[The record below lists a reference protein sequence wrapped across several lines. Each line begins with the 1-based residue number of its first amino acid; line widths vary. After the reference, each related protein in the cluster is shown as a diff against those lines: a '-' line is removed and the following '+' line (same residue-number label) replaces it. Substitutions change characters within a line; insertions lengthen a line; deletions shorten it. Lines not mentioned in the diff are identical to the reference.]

1 MNYNAKNSSNKKQF
15 CMTYLED
22 LQYSYQNGWC
32 NATHYVWQIIEIKR
46 QNGWWFKL
54 DVAEFCLEYGISRAS
69 LYRALKNLKESSYVN
84 LEWNTTQVKLRIPK
98 RHLTDARQVPDVN
111 ISEERQAS
119 TPMRIEVA
127 GMRQED
133 TPMRYNVSGV
143 RNETFETTTQQA
155 TQESLIPLT
164 DNLCYTESFTHPP
177 TYNAQAAA
185 SPLPHP
191 LGGGEEEDE
200 DFWDLDKE
208 EEEVDY
214 FPSTDD
220 SYVMPEEF
228 QPILEESGYSTVRE
242 LLTYQIYWFTDTVH
256 LKTDEK
262 LAMNFDFQETWE
274 TIAPRINKYIHA
286 GARFHDYAWWWI
298 NEFCENDDYSCEI
311 GRHFIRQ
318 FKDLSEL
325 LESRIGVIILC
336 DCLHHFDEL
345 ARNASNVA

>member
-1 MNYNAKNSSNKKQF
+1 MQNLNTTQFWMVDEAYLRSGYKKGHL
-15 CMTYLED
+15 T
-22 LQYSYQNGWC
+22 
-32 NATHYVWQIIEIKR
+32 ATGYVYGILKVSR
-46 QNGWWFKL
+46 KDGWWYSL
-54 DVAEFCLEYGISRAS
+54 NITEFCLKHQITRTS
-69 LYRALKNLKESSYVN
+69 LYRALKKLQEDPEVN
-84 LEWNTTQVKLRIPK
+84 LQWSTTQVKIMIP
-98 RHLTDARQVPDVN
+98 ARDTHVPNSDTPNLENSVPNLANDVPN
-111 ISEERQAS
+111 LASQIPNLAS
-119 TPMRIEVA
+119 T
-127 GMRQED
+127 
-133 TPMRYNVSGV
+133 VSNLA
-143 RNETFETTTQQA
+143 NEMAETSTQQA
-155 TQESLIPLT
+155 TQESPISSS
-164 DNLCYTESFTHPP
+164 DNLRYTDSSIPP
-177 TYNAQAAA
+177 TDNAQADA

-191 LGGGEEEDE
+191 LGRGEEEDE

-262 LAMNFDFQETWE
+262 LAMNFDFHETWK
-274 TIAPRINKYIHA
+274 TIAPRINKYIDA
-286 GARFHDYAWWWI
+286 GAQFHEYVWWWI
-298 NEFCENDDYSCEI
+298 NEFCDNDDYSCEI

-318 FKDLSEL
+318 FKDLNEM

-345 ARNASNVA
+345 AVSANNVA